1 VSIAPPT
8 LAPPDPPEVPE
19 GIEVRRVPAWKPWTS
34 VLALVAGLGGA
45 LAGGLVIY
53 VIATIAGASLDN
65 PPASVNIGATFLQDV
80 AFIVAAIGFASLV
93 AKPRPWHFGLRGTPL
108 LPAIGYV
115 VAGYVTFITFAAA
128 WTAILNIHESDDVV
142 KQLGADNST
151 AALIAVS
158 FLVCVVA
165 PIAEEF
171 FFRGFFFG
179 ALRNWRGVW
188 PAAVITGLVF
198 GGIHVGSAPIG
209 FLVPL
214 AFFGFV
220 LCLIYERTRSL
231 YPCMA
236 LHCINNSIAFGVG
249 QKWGWEIPVVLAGS
263 LATIAAVMYV
273 VSRTWG
279 APAPAPAGSRAV
291 A

>member
-1 VSIAPPT
+1 MSIAPPP
-8 LAPPDPPEVPE
+8 LAPPDPPEVPD
-19 GIEVRRVPAWKPWTS
+19 GIEVRRVPPWKPWWS
-34 VLALVAGLGGA
+34 VLGLVAGLGGA

-65 PPASVNIGATFLQDV
+65 PPASVNISATFLQDV
-80 AFIVAAIGFASLV
+80 AFIAAAVGFASMV
-93 AKPRPWHFGLRGTPL
+93 ARPRPWHFGLRETPL
-108 LPAIGYV
+108 WPAVGYV
-115 VAGYVTFITFAAA
+115 VGGYVAFIAFAGA
-128 WTAILNIHESDDVV
+128 WSAILNLHEKDDVV
-142 KQLGADNST
+142 KQLGADNSS
-151 AALIAVS
+151 AALIAIA

-171 FFRGFFFG
+171 FFRGFFFS
-179 ALRNWRGVW
+179 ALRNWRGLW

-220 LCLIYERTRSL
+220 LCLIYDRTRSL

-236 LHCINNSIAFGVG
+236 LHCINNSIAFGAG
-249 QKWGWEIPVVLAGS
+249 EKWGWQIPVVLICA
-263 LATIAAVMYV
+263 LAIIAATMVAV
-273 VSRTWG
+273 QRTWG
-279 APAPAPAGSRAV
+279 RSGVLHGRAV

>member
-8 LAPPDPPEVPE
+8 LAPPDPPEVPD

-34 VLALVAGLGGA
+34 VLALIAGLGGA

-249 QKWGWEIPVVLAGS
+249 EKWGWEIPVVLAGS

-279 APAPAPAGSRAV
+279 ASGPVGSRAV